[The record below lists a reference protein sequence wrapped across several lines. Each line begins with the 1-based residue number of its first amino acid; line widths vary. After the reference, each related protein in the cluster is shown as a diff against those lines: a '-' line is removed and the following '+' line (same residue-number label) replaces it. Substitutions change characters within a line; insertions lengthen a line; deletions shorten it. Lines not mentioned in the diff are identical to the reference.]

1 MSRLDPAVVIRAAR
15 GSDGPALERLAQLD
29 SQRRPSGELLVGE
42 RDGELVAAYSPSTHA
57 VVADPFRRTADVVAL
72 LELHGAPR
80 SRRNRRRKA
89 LPRLRL
95 A

>member
-15 GSDGPALERLAQLD
+15 GSDGPALDRLAELD
-29 SQRRPSGELLVGE
+29 SQRLPSGDLLVGE
-42 RDGELVAAYSPSTHA
+42 RAGELVAAYSPATRA
-57 VVADPFRRTADVVAL
+57 VVADPFRPTADVVAL

-80 SRRNRRRKA
+80 ARRSGRRLA